1 MLNNSSSTWLS
12 NLSKS
17 KRVLIDSSTQT
28 IQKIEQLQKKRN
40 AKGFTGSFKK
50 PFAIPKFNPS
60 TFVEIKPIDL
70 LHSIGLATTPP
81 IPNLVDLSSTWALI
95 RYIWAFNPDIDNLA
109 VSQIAKNIDF
119 HQKGVLSDEIGIG
132 MAYWLMKRFF
142 GAKKSI
148 DVDIAIRNHGFA
160 EATGFP
166 SARKNGNSSPD
177 YIFQLSDGNYS
188 IVECKGGQS
197 GLNQTRNQLRRG
209 LEQVSS
215 ISFKGGQSA
224 TEFVIGT
231 CLSDISTNVIIVDPP
246 SEGNGD
252 EREFSN
258 EKKVYHVLDKEKFD
272 REYQNLR
279 IASLLSYAGA
289 EGIAAEISKIE
300 STEKLVTDF
309 ERRKPPHS
317 LPLEEVNLNFQGRRL
332 VLPGPSENEMI
343 SVFMGIE
350 DNLLNEIKPD
360 DSNIPDAARNDFASS
375 FRKLFSE
382 SEPYY
387 TFISESLGAVISICD
402 EGTVLAISSQG
413 QFETIVA

>member
-1 MLNNSSSTWLS
+1 M
-12 NLSKS
+12 
-17 KRVLIDSSTQT
+17 
-28 IQKIEQLQKKRN
+28 
-40 AKGFTGSFKK
+40 
-50 PFAIPKFNPS
+50 
-60 TFVEIKPIDL
+60 
-70 LHSIGLATTPP
+70 
-81 IPNLVDLSSTWALI
+81 
-95 RYIWAFNPDIDNLA
+95 
-109 VSQIAKNIDF
+109 
-119 HQKGVLSDEIGIG
+119 
-132 MAYWLMKRFF
+132 
-142 GAKKSI
+142 
-148 DVDIAIRNHGFA
+148 
-160 EATGFP
+160 
-166 SARKNGNSSPD
+166 
-177 YIFQLSDGNYS
+177 
-188 IVECKGGQS
+188 
-197 GLNQTRNQLRRG
+197 RRG